1 MFALSKIIP
10 DLSKLEPLDGNNYKR
25 WSKKL
30 LMFFEQLEVDY
41 VLFNDPPK
49 PVETVTVEST
59 PLSLLLLSPMKS

>member
-1 MFALSKIIP
+1 MSAFSKIIP

-25 WSKKL
+25 WSQKL

-41 VLFNDPPK
+41 VMFNDPPK